1 MPHDP
6 ERIAEVSAWLSKAA
20 SDLRIARLG
29 NSAKPPLNDQA
40 VYHAHQAAE
49 KAMKGFLAWN
59 DKPFRKTHNL
69 VEIGEACVAV
79 DPSLEDL
86 FRRAATLT
94 EYGWKFRYPGELC
107 DPPAEEAAAAIALS
121 EDVVRAVLDRLPNA
135 VNSQIANDD

>member
-29 NSAKPPLNDQA
+29 SDAKPPLNDQA

-69 VEIGEACVAV
+69 VEIGEACVAI
-79 DPSLEDL
+79 DSSLEDL

-94 EYGWKFRYPGELC
+94 EYGWKFRYPGESS
-107 DPPAEEAAAAIALS
+107 DPPKAEAAAAIDLS
-121 EDVVRAVLDRLPNA
+121 EEVVRAVLDRLPNVISA
-135 VNSQIANDD
+135 QIAKGD